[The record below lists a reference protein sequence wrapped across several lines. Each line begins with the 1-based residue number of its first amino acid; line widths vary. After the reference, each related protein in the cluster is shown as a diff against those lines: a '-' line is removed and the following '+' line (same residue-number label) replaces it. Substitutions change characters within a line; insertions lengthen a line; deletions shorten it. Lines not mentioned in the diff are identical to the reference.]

1 MPDQATISGQ
11 SYNGASPRGVS
22 TARKSRDGQL
32 YSSEQQRFS
41 TREAWDTLR
50 KSWPF
55 ISAQRRLVLLKCG
68 LIIFSLFFYLA
79 SPWPMKIVIDN
90 VIDRHPLTGIPADLL
105 LPLVGTNRAALLGVV
120 CLYLL
125 VTLIVIGV
133 AGEAPRALNTGVGGP
148 GLDQAGSTMN
158 DSSAGESN
166 WNGLFGYFETAIT
179 IDLTQR
185 INQAVRTAIYDRFL
199 AAPLGLYADQKIG
212 DAVFRA
218 MHDSASIGDML
229 YKGIIAPLASFVIFV
244 CTLVILWAQFSNE
257 PLIPIIAMLTL
268 PIVAI
273 SSGVFGRILRSQSQ
287 RMRERGSDVMAAF
300 EERLTQVQVIKA
312 FGREA
317 HESRQIDAASWGSY
331 SATLKLWAYGLI
343 CIIVVVPLV
352 VAPVIALAYH
362 LMVQVIHG
370 QLTLGDV
377 TLLLS
382 YGGLLITPMSIIGS
396 TWTSLQVSVAGLRRV
411 HSVLDDLP
419 CDVAP
424 PPNGVVPDEP
434 VTEVEFRNVVLAYG
448 GEIVLK
454 DVSLDLRAGEL
465 IGIAGPSGVGKTTI
479 MYAIPQFIPLDAGDL
494 LINGKSFTAR
504 LPYQMRERIGFV
516 FQQEAL
522 FSSSIAD
529 NIRYGAPGASDDE
542 VARAAEMAGAAEFIA
557 RMPQG
562 YATMLGRRGAR
573 LSVGQK
579 QRIAIAR
586 AMLRRRD
593 ILILDEP
600 TAPLDSGSESSLIL
614 TLRAI
619 ARDRIVLVVAHR
631 PETLGAC
638 DRIFFVNDGTI
649 AASGSHAELVRS
661 CPAYA
666 AYIARSKSEIQS

>member
-1 MPDQATISGQ
+1 MPDRAVISAE
-11 SYNGASPRGVS
+11 SRNGVS
-22 TARKSRDGQL
+22 SRAASSAKASREAHL
-32 YSSEQQRFS
+32 YSAEGQGLSA
-41 TREAWDTLR
+41 REAWETLR

-55 ISAQRRLVLLKCG
+55 ISEERRLVLQKCG
-68 LIIFSLFFYLA
+68 LIIFSLVFYLI

-90 VIDRHPLTGIPADLL
+90 VIDRHPLTGIPADIL
-105 LPLVGTNRAALLGVV
+105 LPLVGTNRAALLAVV

-133 AGEAPRALNTGVGGP
+133 AGEPPRALSTGVGGP

-158 DSSAGESN
+158 DSNAGESN

-185 INQAVRTAIYDRFL
+185 INQAVRTAVYDRFL

-218 MHDSASIGDML
+218 MHDSAAIGGLL

-273 SSGVFGRILRSQSQ
+273 SSGVFGRILRTQSQ
-287 RMRERGSDVMAAF
+287 RMRERGSDVMAVF
-300 EERLTQVQVIKA
+300 EERLAQVQLIKA
-312 FGREA
+312 FGQEA
-317 HESRQIDAASWGSY
+317 RESRKIDAASLGSY
-331 SATLKLWAYGLI
+331 NATLRLWAYGLI

-352 VAPVIALAYH
+352 IAPIIALVYH

-382 YGGLLITPMSIIGS
+382 YGALLITPMSTIGS
-396 TWTSLQVSVAGLRRV
+396 TWTALQVSVAGLRRV
-411 HSVLDDLP
+411 HSVLDSLP
-419 CDVAP
+419 SD
-424 PPNGVVPDEP
+424 VVPANGAILDGP
-434 VTEVEFRNVVLAYG
+434 VTEVEFRDVALGYG
-448 GEIVLK
+448 DEIVLK
-454 DVSLDLRAGEL
+454 NVSLDLRGGEL
-465 IGIAGPSGVGKTTI
+465 TAIAGPSGAGKTTM
-479 MYAIPQFIPLDAGDL
+479 MYAIPQFIPICAGDL
-494 LINGKSFTAR
+494 LINGKSFAAG
-504 LPYQMRERIGFV
+504 LPHRMRERIGFV

-522 FSSSIAD
+522 FSSTIAD
-529 NIRYGAPGASDDE
+529 NIRYGVPDASDAE
-542 VARAAEMAGAAEFIA
+542 VARAAEMVGAAEFIA
-557 RMPQG
+557 RLPQG

-586 AMLRRRD
+586 AMLRHPD

-600 TAPLDSGSESSLIL
+600 MAPLDSGSESSLIA

-631 PETLGAC
+631 PETLSAC
-638 DRIFFVNDGTI
+638 DRIFFVNDATV
-649 AASGSHAELVRS
+649 AASGSHDELLRS

-666 AYIARSKSEIQS
+666 AYLARTRSEIQS